1 MPFPSVLVSPTLLPT
16 LTTAIGIGGL
26 TVGIYSF
33 INPTA
38 AARIYGVP
46 VRTSSATLT
55 NILSSSPSA
64 STATSGTAILNSRDF
79 SYIHA
84 LGIRNLT
91 TGLGVIAL
99 TGHWHLTLSPSTT
112 APAVRLAV
120 QRALGI
126 VILIGTLVPL
136 VDAWVCWT
144 ASRHAADT
152 LARERKGGA
161 TKITDLTHEA
171 VEVGRRAGNLHALR
185 SLVWLAGA
193 LWCLLG

>member
-1 MPFPSVLVSPTLLPT
+1 MPITAFLSSPSPLAL
-16 LTTAIGIGGL
+16 LTTAIGTGGL

-46 VRTSSATLT
+46 VTIPSTTLT
-55 NILSSSPSA
+55 NILCSSSSS
-64 STATSGTAILNSRDF
+64 STATSEAATLESRDLSF
-79 SYIHA
+79 IHA

-91 TGLGVIAL
+91 TGLSVLVLSGY
-99 TGHWHLTLSPSTT
+99 WHITLSTSSHE
-112 APAVRLAV
+112 VRQAV

-126 VILIGTLVPL
+126 VILVGALVPI

-144 ASRHAADT
+144 ASREFAEA
-152 LARERKGGA
+152 L
-161 TKITDLTHEA
+161 TKKSKAGDMKVGDVTNEA
-171 VEVGRRAGNLHALR
+171 VEVGRRAGNLHAMR

-193 LWCLLG
+193 LWCLFG